1 MNATVTKLKRA
12 RTAEQKHS
20 RRETI
25 LAAAS
30 AHYDAAGHEGFS
42 MAVLAREAGVVKGT
56 LYLYFKTR
64 EEVLLAL
71 YNEELARFCSDLSEC
86 LGQRVT
92 DNDFVTLF
100 YEYGTKEPRFLSLHG
115 RLEQTIEQ
123 NVSIEALVESKRSM
137 MNHFDQLVQRISESL
152 DLSEAKSLAVLTA
165 FSALLVGSQRGDL
178 NATLAEEAIPDDVR
192 AFMNRF
198 ASENRFVPNALH
210 ILKGIRQAAP

>member
-86 LGQRVT
+86 LGQQVT

-100 YEYGTKEPRFLSLHG
+100 YEHGTKEPRFLSLHG

-152 DLSEAKSLAVLTA
+152 DLSEVKSLTLLTA
-165 FSALLVGSQRGDL
+165 FSTLLVGSQRGDL

-198 ASENRFVPNALH
+198 ASENRFLPNALY
-210 ILKGIRQAAP
+210 ILSGIRQTAP

>member
-1 MNATVTKLKRA
+1 MPEPRFRRRKEDRPQEITEAALHAFAEKGYAATRVEEVAKRA
-12 RTAEQKHS
+12 
-20 RRETI
+20 
-25 LAAAS
+25 
-30 AHYDAAGHEGFS
+30 
-42 MAVLAREAGVVKGT
+42 GVSKGL

>member
-12 RTAEQKHS
+12 RTAEQKLS

-25 LAAAS
+25 IAAAS

-71 YNEELARFCSDLSEC
+71 YNEELARFCGELSNC
-86 LGQRVT
+86 LGQQVT

-137 MNHFDQLVQRISESL
+137 MNHFDQLIHRISESL

-198 ASENRFVPNALH
+198 ASENRFLPNALH